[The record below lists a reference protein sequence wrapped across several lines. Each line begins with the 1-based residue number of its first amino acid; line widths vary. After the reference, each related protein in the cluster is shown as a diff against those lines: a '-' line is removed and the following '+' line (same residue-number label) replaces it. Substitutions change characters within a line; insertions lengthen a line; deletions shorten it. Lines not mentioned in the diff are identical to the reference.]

1 MMHETKTTQRVDMLS
16 LLIVSNNPKA
26 KLIQNFIQ
34 PLVKSKIT
42 LVADFEHGLN
52 EVFDNRPATIIIQDL
67 IAGVASGPATR
78 HIRQMLGNDAPAV
91 IMIQEGST
99 GISPVEGIFD
109 YIVNLDQSDETLIAE
124 ISSNVKNI
132 ISGKPGLPPSPR
144 IPVESAAVPVEAD
157 IAAVTPD
164 GKPLSDPDVPGI
176 RKSRIL
182 LVEDN
187 LIVQRVALTML
198 SNLGCVVDIVPDGQQ
213 AVTALELINY
223 DMVLMDWMMPRMDG
237 LEATARIRG
246 DESNVLNH
254 AVPIIALTSNT
265 KPGDR
270 EKCLD
275 AGMNDYLAK
284 PVNKAYLAEV
294 IKKWLNDPDT
304 SCAAA
309 VESDQEVVDV
319 TEPDATTPPVPDV
332 GIPTKNVLLVEDNL
346 INQRVALSM
355 LNNLGCNVDIV
366 PNGQKAVA
374 ALELKNYDMV
384 LMDWNMPRMD
394 GIEATVIIR
403 DRQSA
408 VLNHAV
414 PIIALTS
421 NSKPGDREKCLE
433 AGMSDYLSKPV
444 KKAKLAKVIEKWLN
458 NPDENEVAVV
468 EGSETLSP
476 EVDASTANVDVPVMA
491 PQNIAELDSANR
503 EQLEDCFRKIESL
516 EQTITEKM
524 VELDGLNEQLQIE
537 TDGRSKAE
545 EALGQ
550 AAIDAEALKEQ
561 LQIETDGRS
570 KAEEALGQA
579 AIDAEALKEQ
589 LQIETDG
596 RSKAEEALRQAG
608 IDAEA
613 LNEQLQV
620 EADGRSKA
628 EEALRQ
634 AAIDAEALKEQLQV
648 EADGRSKAEEALR
661 QAAIDAEALN
671 EQLQVEADGR
681 SRAEEALRQA
691 GIDAEALKEQ
701 LQIETDG
708 RSKAEEAL
716 RQAGIDAEAL
726 KEQLQVERDDWEH
739 QESSLEQT
747 IIVRTR
753 ELAIAN
759 EQVQVE
765 RDARKDAEE
774 NLGQVTIAC
783 EALNK
788 QVEVLNEYLQAERA
802 ERSHV
807 ESKLKQEQ
815 ELLAKII
822 DDLHAMP
829 TGTVNESVAT
839 MVDRNTEAMPHPADS
854 PFRTGGK
861 SSDPP
866 SLSRL
871 RLAGFLLTALVMAS
885 AVTGGWYLFKMKQ
898 KLSLP
903 ADQSKKTASSVSTTP
918 AKPRTEKPVA
928 VKPPV
933 APAPANKKTM
943 TDVPKSD
950 LTVPSFVTVSGRD
963 SRFSVGN
970 AAWERYVD
978 AKYDIRIYREAGRL
992 KAVQV
997 LAAKGHVIVESFMR
1011 DALHEVA
1018 GSSDYKRTSSETKE
1032 GFLIQRYSVGASSRL
1047 VVYRE
1052 LQSNKI
1058 SAFVVQL

>member
-157 IAAVTPD
+157 TAAVTPD

-468 EGSETLSP
+468 EGSEMLSP

-537 TDGRSKAE
+537 TDGRNRAE

-550 AAIDAEALKEQ
+550 AAIDAEAL
-561 LQIETDGRS
+561 
-570 KAEEALGQA
+570 
-579 AIDAEALKEQ
+579 
-589 LQIETDG
+589 
-596 RSKAEEALRQAG
+596 
-608 IDAEA
+608 
-613 LNEQLQV
+613 N
-620 EADGRSKA
+620 
-628 EEALRQ
+628 
-634 AAIDAEALKEQLQV
+634 EQLQV

-681 SRAEEALRQA
+681 SR
-691 GIDAEALKEQ
+691 
-701 LQIETDG
+701 
-708 RSKAEEAL
+708 AEEAL

-861 SSDPP
+861 SSDTP

-963 SRFSVGN
+963 SKFSVGN

>member
-1 MMHETKTTQRVDMLS
+1 MHETKTTQRVDMLS

-550 AAIDAEALKEQ
+550 A
-561 LQIETDGRS
+561 
-570 KAEEALGQA
+570 
-579 AIDAEALKEQ
+579 
-589 LQIETDG
+589 
-596 RSKAEEALRQAG
+596 G

-620 EADGRSKA
+620 EADGRS
-628 EEALRQ
+628 R
-634 AAIDAEALKEQLQV
+634 
-648 EADGRSKAEEALR
+648 
-661 QAAIDAEALN
+661 
-671 EQLQVEADGR
+671 
-681 SRAEEALRQA
+681 
-691 GIDAEALKEQ
+691 
-701 LQIETDG
+701 
-708 RSKAEEAL
+708 AEEAL

>member
-1 MMHETKTTQRVDMLS
+1 MHETKTTQRVDMLS

-157 IAAVTPD
+157 TAAVTPD

-468 EGSETLSP
+468 EGSEMLSP

-537 TDGRSKAE
+537 TDGRN
-545 EALGQ
+545 
-550 AAIDAEALKEQ
+550 
-561 LQIETDGRS
+561 R
-570 KAEEALGQA
+570 AEEALGQA

-596 RSKAEEALRQAG
+596 RSKAEEALRQAA

-613 LNEQLQV
+613 LN
-620 EADGRSKA
+620 
-628 EEALRQ
+628 
-634 AAIDAEALKEQLQV
+634 EQLQV

-681 SRAEEALRQA
+681 SR
-691 GIDAEALKEQ
+691 
-701 LQIETDG
+701 
-708 RSKAEEAL
+708 AEEAL

-861 SSDPP
+861 SSDTP

-963 SRFSVGN
+963 SKFSVGN

>member
-537 TDGRSKAE
+537 TDGRN
-545 EALGQ
+545 
-550 AAIDAEALKEQ
+550 
-561 LQIETDGRS
+561 R
-570 KAEEALGQA
+570 AEEALGQA

-596 RSKAEEALRQAG
+596 RSKAEEALRQA
-608 IDAEA
+608 
-613 LNEQLQV
+613 
-620 EADGRSKA
+620 
-628 EEALRQ
+628 
-634 AAIDAEALKEQLQV
+634 
-648 EADGRSKAEEALR
+648 
-661 QAAIDAEALN
+661 AIDAEALN
-671 EQLQVEADGR
+671 
-681 SRAEEALRQA
+681 
-691 GIDAEALKEQ
+691 
-701 LQIETDG
+701 
-708 RSKAEEAL
+708 
-716 RQAGIDAEAL
+716 
-726 KEQLQVERDDWEH
+726 EQLQVERDDWEH

-963 SRFSVGN
+963 SKFSVGN